1 MKFEEFK
8 IVNEGARI
16 DHAED
21 VIFFE
26 GSKGAIRV
34 LEAFKDLAAG
44 DTQSTTIKWDG
55 SPAVIFGRD
64 DKGDFI
70 FTDKSGFVAKGYD
83 GKSKSGDDVEKMLLG
98 RGKGGEKPDS
108 YKAFANNMKNVFP
121 VFEKAIPEDYRG
133 YFKGDLLYFN
143 RPEEKNGTFNFKPQ
157 LVSYSVQADSDI
169 GKRIAQSDAGVVIHR
184 IVDPDGTE
192 KPLTD
197 YDIFQG
203 SKLLVLPPV
212 TVQQPPKIDM
222 SGINKLSATINA
234 NASALDSLLD
244 KNKLKQMK
252 VSDFSNILYSYTNSK
267 VDTGLN
273 NLGRDFVR
281 WLQSSV
287 VSKPKQEKII
297 NYINENMKAFGAL
310 WQVVSG
316 IMNVKDNKI
325 KQLDAQS
332 TEVKA
337 SIPDT
342 PRGEGYVMS
351 RQGGDLKFVNR
362 AGFSAANRAIKR
374 EGANMKANEFIPEDP
389 RMTGGQSQENK
400 MAKIGRVIMDMGMKM
415 NKDDEAIAL
424 GNKLSKLGDALTRF
438 GTPGGP
444 TSFGDLQKVSEL
456 DVKTI
461 KQAMAVGQKMP
472 DPAIGSVKDPEPSAD
487 DDDDDDRREPSD
499 DEIDK
504 MATSYAQGA

>member
-1 MKFEEFK
+1 MKFAEIEIIKEE
-8 IVNEGARI
+8 ARI
-16 DHAED
+16 QHAED
-21 VIFFE
+21 VIFWE
-26 GSKGAIRV
+26 GSKGALRV
-34 LEAFKDLAAG
+34 LEAFKDLAEG
-44 DTQSTTIKWDG
+44 DTASTTIKWDG

-64 DKGDFI
+64 EKGQFI

-83 GKSKSGDDVEKMLLG
+83 GKSKSGDDIEKMLLS
-98 RGKGGEKPDS
+98 RGKGGDKPES
-108 YKAFANNMKNVFP
+108 YKAFASNMKNVFP
-121 VFEKAIPEDYRG
+121 IFEKSIPEDHRG
-133 YFKGDLLYFN
+133 YFKGDLLYFTT
-143 RPEEKNGTFNFKPQ
+143 PPSKNGAFVFKPN
-157 LVSYSVQADSDI
+157 LVTYTVQEDSDI
-169 GKRIAQSDAGVVIHR
+169 GKKISVSKAGVVIHR
-184 IVDPDGTE
+184 IVEPDGSE
-192 KPLTD
+192 KPLQD

-203 SKLLVLPPV
+203 NSLLVLPPV
-212 TVQQPPKIDM
+212 TAQQSPQVDM
-222 SGINKLSATINA
+222 SGVNKLSATIKA
-234 NASALDSLLD
+234 NASAIDSLLD
-244 KNKLKQMK
+244 KNKLRDMK
-252 VSDFSNILYSYTNSK
+252 VSDFSNILYTYTNSK

-297 NYINENMKAFGAL
+297 NYINTNMKAFGAL

-316 IMNVKDNKI
+316 IMNVKDNII
-325 KQLDAQS
+325 KQLDQQS
-332 TEVKA
+332 TDVKA
-337 SIPDT
+337 SIGDT
-342 PRGEGYVMS
+342 PGGEGYVMS

-362 AGFSAANRAIKR
+362 AGFSAANRKIKR
-374 EGANMKANEFIPEDP
+374 EGANMKATEFIPEDP
-389 RMTGGQSQENK
+389 RMTGNQSQENK

-456 DVKTI
+456 DIKTI

-472 DPAIGSVKDPEPSAD
+472 DPAIGSVKDPEPSDDDAD
-487 DDDDDDRREPSD
+487 DDNEFNPSD
-499 DEIDK
+499 ADIDK